1 MRTSLKVKSM
11 KTLVKIGLNFSCLS
25 SYESMQ
31 IEFLGFVDSSIFE
44 KVTIPYQA
52 AIEFAVPFSQGISS
66 KTLMSLVKQEE
77 NGEATI
83 ASGVTMRKLII
94 CYENAECFS
103 LASESEKGLFF
114 SKFEFEDFNGNQDL
128 NIEVSPYPKDTTIEF
143 AKIPPELN
151 TLFKTKTVN
160 A

>member
-1 MRTSLKVKSM
+1 M

-44 KVTIPYQA
+44 KVTIPYHA
-52 AIEFAVPFSQGISS
+52 AIAFTVPFSKGISS

-77 NGEATI
+77 NGQVTI
-83 ASGVTMRKLII
+83 VPGVKMRKLVI

-103 LASESEKGLFF
+103 LTSESEEGLFF
-114 SKFEFEDFNGNQDL
+114 SKFEFEDFNGNQNL
-128 NIEVSPYPKDTTIEF
+128 NIEVSPYSQDTTIEF

>member
-1 MRTSLKVKSM
+1 M

-44 KVTIPYQA
+44 QVTIPHQA
-52 AIEFAVPFSQGISS
+52 AIAFTVPFSKGISS
-66 KTLMSLVKQEE
+66 KTLISLVKQEE
-77 NGEATI
+77 NGKATI
-83 ASGVTMRKLII
+83 VPGVTLRKLII

-103 LASESEKGLFF
+103 LTSESEKGLFF
-114 SKFEFEDFNGNQDL
+114 SKFEFEDFNGNQNL
-128 NIEVSPYPKDTTIEF
+128 NMEVSPYPKDTTIEF